1 MADVSKLLGSFLGSG
16 FAGGMAGGL
25 ATSMLT
31 TKSGRK
37 MGKKALK
44 AGGVAAV
51 GALAYTAYK
60 RYSNNKSQDDQGQN
74 VATPQDPAMLPN
86 HQTTGIA
93 HIPVDSASTP
103 VGAVNQPVNVEP
115 LSASPAI
122 AVLPAP
128 IGSAF
133 MPEENDQSGNSAL
146 ELTLVRAMI
155 AVARADG
162 RLDAQ
167 ESQAIFQKIE
177 SLGLDSETQALL
189 VREMGQPVDMD
200 AIVNSANSP
209 EVAAEIYVASLL
221 AVDVDT
227 PAEKA
232 YLSMLAARLQ
242 LPSELVAELDS
253 QVAAQKEFV

>member
-1 MADVSKLLGSFLGSG
+1 MPDVSKLLGSFLGSG
-16 FAGGMAGGL
+16 FVGGMAGGL
-25 ATSMLT
+25 ASSMIT

-44 AGGVAAV
+44 LGGVAAV

-60 RYSNNKSQDDQGQN
+60 RYGANQAAAQPAQQGNEQSS
-74 VATPQDPAMLPN
+74 VSPDET
-86 HQTTGIA
+86 HQTNNTVAQQAPKQVVEISQSLMSA
-93 HIPVDSASTP
+93 PV
-103 VGAVNQPVNVEP
+103 
-115 LSASPAI
+115 
-122 AVLPAP
+122 
-128 IGSAF
+128 GSAF
-133 MPEENDQSGNSAL
+133 MPEENNQTANDAL
-146 ELTLVRAMI
+146 GLTLVRAMI

-177 SLGLDSETQALL
+177 ELGLDSENQAML

-200 AIVNSANSP
+200 VIVNSATSP

-227 PAEKA
+227 PAEKS
-232 YLSMLAARLQ
+232 YLAMLAARLQ
-242 LPSELVAELDS
+242 LPSELVVEIEN
-253 QVAAQKEFV
+253 QVEAQKQFV